1 MNNWYTVK
9 VKYTK
14 QLDNGTLKRVTEPYL
29 LDAVSFT
36 DAEARIY
43 LELGT
48 SIKGEFLVTGIAQTN
63 FSDVF
68 NFEDCDDWYKCKV
81 TYQSE
86 DADSGKSKKVS
97 NMFLVTANNVKEA
110 YERITESL
118 DSMLVGFEIPQ
129 IMLTPIIEVFPYN
142 PDLDVELDRRPMTE
156 DETEEF
162 ESTGKG
168 PVFSAAGSDLEDE
181 DEAESTFEDV
191 EEGEPEDL
199 EE

>member
-1 MNNWYTVK
+1 MNSLYTVK

-48 SIKGEFLVTGIAQTN
+48 TIKGEFLVTGIAQTN

-68 NFEDCDDWYKCKV
+68 NFEDADDWYKCKV
-81 TYQSE
+81 TYTSE
-86 DADSGKSKKVS
+86 DADSGKAKKVS

-110 YERITESL
+110 YERIVESL
-118 DSMLVGFEIPQ
+118 ESMLVGFEIPS
-129 IMLTPIIEVFPYN
+129 ILLTPIIEVFPYN
-142 PDLDVELDRRPMTE
+142 PDLDVELDRREMTE
-156 DETEEF
+156 EESQEF

-168 PVFSAAGSDLEDE
+168 PVFSASGSDVDDE
-181 DEAESTFEDV
+181 EEESAFEDV
-191 EEGEPEDL
+191 AEETSS
-199 EE
+199 EEE